1 MDRKAATEYLD
12 SIIVEEEAKRAERA
26 KKLEQYESD
35 VRAELVG
42 KTITGIAFDDW
53 GQVESLQIGDIK
65 VISTSSDRDAENY
78 GEPNRLWIA
87 WPDEEEV
94 GTTEEPVV

>member
-26 KKLEQYESD
+26 KRLEQYESD

-53 GQVESLQIGDIK
+53 GQVESLQVDC
-65 VISTSSDRDAENY
+65 THQ
-78 GEPNRLWIA
+78 
-87 WPDEEEV
+87 
-94 GTTEEPVV
+94 